1 MLEAPYFL
9 CEIFI
14 FSSMFCE
21 LTVEVGRVL
30 ALPFKGILLTT
41 LLQVLLYFQGQL
53 LQIPQLL
60 WIDSILDAS

>member
-41 LLQVLLYFQGQL
+41 LLLVLLHFQGQL
-53 LQIPQLL
+53 LQSPQPL